1 MCEGHSS
8 HLFLHLPVAAS
19 ILRDAYQAEKQE
31 KKYPVYTIQCAR
43 EFRERKK
50 KKEMQGRSRFSHNR
64 PEPSTLTYN
73 HNLTFCIGSSSR
85 GCILLSVPEAMIRP
99 EPFSIT

>member
-1 MCEGHSS
+1 M
-8 HLFLHLPVAAS
+8 
-19 ILRDAYQAEKQE
+19 
-31 KKYPVYTIQCAR
+31 
-43 EFRERKK
+43 
-50 KKEMQGRSRFSHNR
+50 SRFSHNY

-73 HNLTFCIGSSSR
+73 HNLTFCIASSSR